1 MRHGARSCGIS
12 ATWYLPQEFE
22 AEVGPMK
29 YTIYEDPRTHEFALL
44 RLLSQFVEDD
54 ADCRNRPVVR

>member
-1 MRHGARSCGIS
+1 
-12 ATWYLPQEFE
+12 
-22 AEVGPMK
+22 MK